1 MKIKISKLKAFIQE
15 VVKEAAKEGQTQ
27 KINRKQFADMIAVAS
42 TGGNKN
48 SPPYTKKAP
57 KPGKSGPVYESI
69 KSVYVHGYIKP
80 ESAFYTLDEWKVF
93 VEKILK
99 FQKNGHYVSHGH
111 GKLLGPEGLVSLVND
126 FYSFQLTVDVDRYDL
141 LTVKNVLDHVE
152 DFVNHRYWSLEK
164 QFGQFFDDMSKL
176 RFAYFYSR
184 GDLEPYVL
192 IDDVFTEQI
201 YGSVDNPKVLFHYTH
216 SEGVR
221 RIQEAINRGNP
232 FDISAYTVSERPF
245 FREKSNKIMKFEGNV
260 RAGFRSDV
268 KSYSVSN
275 GRKCVNLHRLGYPG
289 DDKDN
294 LCTDLQKDCNGELRT
309 SLWNE
314 FIVTPSKILD
324 VTNR

>member
-1 MKIKISKLKAFIQE
+1 MKIKRARLREIIQG
-15 VVKEAAKEGQTQ
+15 VVKEAAKEGHIQ
-27 KINRKQFADMIAVAS
+27 KVYRKSFEDMIDTTS

-48 SPPYTKKAP
+48 TPPFTKKAA
-57 KPGKSGPVYESI
+57 KPGKSGPIQEETKAI
-69 KSVYVHGYIKP
+69 YVHGYIKP
-80 ESAFYTLDEWKVF
+80 ESAFHTLAEWKDF
-93 VEKILK
+93 VEQILS
-99 FQKNGHYVSHGH
+99 FQKSGHYVSHGH
-111 GKLLGPEGLVSLVND
+111 GKLVGPERLISLIND
-126 FYSFQLTVDVDRYDL
+126 FYSFQLTVDVERYDL
-141 LTVKNVLDHVE
+141 LTTKNVLDHVE
-152 DFVNHRYWSLEK
+152 DFVNHRYWTLEK
-164 QFGQFFDDMSKL
+164 QFGQFFENMEEL

-192 IDDVFTEQI
+192 VDDVFTEQV
-201 YGSVDNPKVLFHYTH
+201 YGSTNNPKVLYHYTH
-216 SEGVR
+216 AEGVR
-221 RIQEAINRGNP
+221 RIQQAINSGDP

-245 FREKSNKIMKFEGNV
+245 FREKSNKIMEIEGNV

-294 LCTDLQKDCNGELRT
+294 LCTDLENDCNGELRT

-314 FIVTPSKILD
+314 FIVTPIKILD